1 METDTPLWSPWAESR
16 GSSFCWGIFCLD
28 PGESRDGCWGEG
40 DAALPGK
47 GRRASGAGLRFRSR
61 PRGAGFAPH
70 SSPAAHPGTGMEPAP
85 RGLGAAA
92 VPGACGFQQTPSGQ
106 RPAAAQECRA
116 QQVSA
121 AVLTMPLR
129 VPITAERLPR
139 SSRPQ
144 SISSRSF

>member
-1 METDTPLWSPWAESR
+1 METELP
-16 GSSFCWGIFCLD
+16 CGIPGLRAGAVTSA
-28 PGESRDGCWGEG
+28 GESSAEIQVREEMGGWGQVS
-40 DAALPGK
+40 AAQPGK
-47 GRRASGAGLRFRSR
+47 GLRASGAGLRFRCR

-70 SSPAAHPGTGMEPAP
+70 PSPAAHPGVGMELAP
-85 RGLGAAA
+85 RGRGAAA

-121 AVLTMPLR
+121 AVLTVLLR
-129 VPITAERLPR
+129 VPITAEMLPR